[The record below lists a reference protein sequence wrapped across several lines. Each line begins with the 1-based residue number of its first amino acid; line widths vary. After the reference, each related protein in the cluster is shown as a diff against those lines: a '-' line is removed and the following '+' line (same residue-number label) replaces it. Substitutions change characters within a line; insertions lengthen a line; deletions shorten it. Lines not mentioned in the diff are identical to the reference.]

1 MTEYL
6 NAYRNFN
13 KLLSTENVDRIT
25 TTNDIL
31 KSLSIQ
37 LPDRVDSIK
46 EEKLKTFRDT
56 MSYVYEIFIL
66 NPYTIEE
73 KTYCPFLSDEL
84 LFIHYRMLRF
94 LLSGNFITMIHKP
107 NGYKFNWNIPKPFMP
122 ILTAYI
128 LATNTSPKKFA
139 DANSF
144 FDRFNSYIL
153 SDKRV
158 VVNTKNASSQLT
170 NSACEGWLIYELGKY
185 YFCNLESFIHNVA
198 VTPYKIRMVYQTL
211 APLTNTLLFNG
222 NASGLVTYAVNAL
235 FLHFR
240 KQYLSNEND
249 SGLFDHIE
257 PFTVSG

>member
-6 NAYRNFN
+6 NAYKNFN
-13 KLLSTENVDRIT
+13 KLLSTESSNRIT
-25 TTNDIL
+25 KTKDIME
-31 KSLSIQ
+31 SISIQ

-46 EEKLKTFRDT
+46 EEKLKIFRDT

-66 NPYTIEE
+66 NPYTIGE

-84 LFIHYRMLRF
+84 LFVHYRMLCF
-94 LLSGNFITMIHKP
+94 LLNRNFITITHKA
-107 NGYKFNWNIPKPFMP
+107 NSYKFNWNIPKPFMP

-128 LATNTSPKKFA
+128 LAANASPRKFA

-153 SDKRV
+153 SDKRI

-198 VTPYKIRMVYQTL
+198 VTPYKIRMIYQTL
-211 APLTNTLLFNG
+211 APLTNTLLP
-222 NASGLVTYAVNAL
+222 L
-235 FLHFR
+235 
-240 KQYLSNEND
+240 LSHSCREIG
-249 SGLFDHIE
+249 S
-257 PFTVSG
+257 PSFTRSIP